1 MGISLKYRKFETVTP
16 ADILAEY
23 AEADESYAIQNDQVE
38 GE

>member
-23 AEADESYAIQNDQVE
+23 AEAGSSYEDQYGG